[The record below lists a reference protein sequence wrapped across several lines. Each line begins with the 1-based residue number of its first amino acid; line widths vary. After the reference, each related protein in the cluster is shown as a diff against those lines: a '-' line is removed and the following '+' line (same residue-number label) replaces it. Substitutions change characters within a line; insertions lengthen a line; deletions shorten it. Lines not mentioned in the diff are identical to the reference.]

1 MGAFDDNS
9 SVCST
14 VVHQTPEPE
23 PEEIVEEEP
32 EPVEP
37 ESCFTDSMNNEATNE
52 NMLFVISKHKVNLHI
67 SSLLRVCDEMAM
79 FDGGHF

>member
-14 VVHQTPEPE
+14 VVHQSPEPE
-23 PEEIVEEEP
+23 PEEIEEEEP

-37 ESCFTDSMNNEATNE
+37 ESCFTDRMNIETTNE
-52 NMLFVISKHKVNLHI
+52 DILFIISKHKVNSCI
-67 SSLLRVCDEMAM
+67 SSFPRVCDEMAL